1 VYSRVGRWLTS
12 QDPKMR
18 RVIDAVQWSRI
29 GAMAGSLAELTTSS
43 VSPA

>member
-1 VYSRVGRWLTS
+1 LC
-12 QDPKMR
+12 
-18 RVIDAVQWSRI
+18 DAARTALPVPRALDILESRI